1 MNDKKE
7 QGFIEKI
14 SRIGLYFLIVIA
26 SVLLLGFYYSK
37 NIGNKKN
44 TPSDIIKLEEKLTL
58 DAKEEGFDEKESA
71 EGYYDIDSEES
82 MEKKVLDNSK
92 KIALFEEKIE
102 AFEQKF
108 EKFYFSTKLQQALI
122 SYVKLRDKI
131 FAGKDLKLH
140 IRDFRV
146 LIQDNVDLKERFN
159 EMEPLLV
166 DLKTFDE
173 INEGLN
179 AVITDVMALKK
190 HDPKSGFIEKI
201 RYSFARTVSIRK
213 IDRMDDSIDG
223 SLYRIQ
229 EYLESHNCAK
239 LSEEFAKIDKK
250 YKEKLSIIEVN
261 TDKSCKVLAIDSQII
276 DIFEY
281 LSS

>member
-1 MNDKKE
+1 MSDKKN
-7 QGFIEKI
+7 QNFVEKL
-14 SRIGLYFLIVIA
+14 SRATLYLVILIA
-26 SVLLLGFYYSK
+26 SVLLLGLYYGKSI
-37 NIGNKKN
+37 NENN
-44 TPSDIIKLEEKLTL
+44 AIKLEEKLTL
-58 DAKEEGFDEKESA
+58 DVKEEELDAKESG
-71 EGYYDIDSEES
+71 EGYYDIDNEES

-122 SYVKLRDKI
+122 SYIKLRDKI
-131 FAGKDLKLH
+131 FAGKDLKLY

-146 LIQDNVDLKERFN
+146 LIQENSELKEKFDK
-159 EMEPLLV
+159 MEPLLV

-179 AVITDVMALKK
+179 SVITDVMALKK
-190 HDPKSGFIEKI
+190 HDPKSGFIEKV
-201 RYSFARTVSIRK
+201 RYSFARTVSVRK
-213 IDRMDDSIDG
+213 IDGMGDSIDG

-229 EYLESHNCAK
+229 EYLGSHNCVK

-250 YKEKLSIIEVN
+250 YKEKLATVEADIN
-261 TDKSCKVLAIDSQII
+261 KACNVLTIDSEII